1 MFIIRLDKLDEIV
14 YSKDISRGI
23 KWLKFINANN
33 KKEASKIAKGDETLM
48 EAYECAKNYLDD
60 PDLIEPSCGL
70 EWREQ
75 AAEYRGTVIG
85 EKKGLEIGEKKG
97 LEIGKQERTIEIAK
111 QMIDADCKPDFISKI
126 TNLPLSKIRALMK

>member
-85 EKKGLEIGEKKG
+85 EKKGLEIG
-97 LEIGKQERTIEIAK
+97 KQERTIEIAK